1 MKCSDS
7 ILHYRA
13 LPAANARVFEM
24 RKRGPPTRARANSS
38 IQLRHS
44 GFCSS
49 MDAGSTTLS
58 AEGSILCCAHSSR
71 ALNVVRNG
79 SSESLTSTEAPRD
92 SLTMDGEAPGIRAS
106 FGILKRS
113 PLPLSTYAPGSL
125 IDSHVTSVSA
135 SLRTA
140 CADWVMVSSFG
151 LGMG

>member
-1 MKCSDS
+1 M
-7 ILHYRA
+7 
-13 LPAANARVFEM
+13 
-24 RKRGPPTRARANSS
+24 
-38 IQLRHS
+38 
-44 GFCSS
+44 
-49 MDAGSTTLS
+49 
-58 AEGSILCCAHSSR
+58 LCWAHSSR

-79 SSESLTSTEAPRD
+79 SSLSFTSTEAPRD
-92 SLTMDGEAPGIRAS
+92 SFTMAGEAPGIRAS

-151 LGMG
+151 LGIGFLLCEVPPLAWRSRDSERAHFLFRQKSSDSDKLRELFPRLPDLPPQP

>member
-1 MKCSDS
+1 MGHFASCAPDG
-7 ILHYRA
+7 L
-13 LPAANARVFEM
+13 LWLLDARVCFGEG
-24 RKRGPPTRARANSS
+24 RFGWPLPLSLGWVQKLA
-38 IQLRHS
+38 
-44 GFCSS
+44 S
-49 MDAGSTTLS
+49 M
-58 AEGSILCCAHSSR
+58 LCWAHSSR

-79 SSESLTSTEAPRD
+79 SSLSFTSTEAPRD
-92 SLTMDGEAPGIRAS
+92 SFTMAGEAPGIRAS

-151 LGMG
+151 LGIGFLLCEVPP